1 VAVQTVEVTMIYV
14 RILVV
19 LAGGESARGCYF
31 PDLFTFKKWFDLGL
45 LLEPLDGL
53 VLAGSA
59 SLQGRQ
65 ERMFKPEDCD

>member
-1 VAVQTVEVTMIYV
+1 MAVQTVEVTLIHV
-14 RILVV
+14 RVLVV

-31 PDLFTFKKWFDLGL
+31 PRFIHIQKWFDLGL

-59 SLQGRQ
+59 SLRGRQ
-65 ERMFKPEDCD
+65 ERMFKPEECG